1 MSKNNEKEFNKKLAI
16 LSHEVKTPL
25 MLIANTAML
34 ANDRLKDNTISQE
47 ELSTYLENI
56 INNCYKLDLMT
67 DNMMDL
73 TKIHPTDYQL
83 VNMNEFCEKFS
94 AQLETYRMLY
104 DFNFTLDVKTDSEM
118 KNIPIAPTERIIL
131 NLITNAIKYNSKK
144 TKRISLTV
152 SNDEKFI
159 YFTVKDNGD
168 GISEDL
174 LPKITEEFF
183 RVSMTQASGLGLGL
197 SLVSKIVKNAGGE
210 LTFKSQLK
218 KGTEVTFTLPV
229 NGNPSML
236 SFKSN
241 NYEYLPS
248 KSIFSK
254 EFSTLEKL

>member
-1 MSKNNEKEFNKKLAI
+1 MSNNNKKEFNKKLAI

-25 MLIANTAML
+25 MLIANTAMV
-34 ANDRLKDNTISQE
+34 ANVRLKNDAISQE

-73 TKIHPTDYQL
+73 TKIQPTDYQL
-83 VNMNEFCEKFS
+83 INMNEFCEKFS
-94 AQLETYRMLY
+94 AQLETYRTSY
-104 DFNFTLDVKTDSEM
+104 NFNFKLNVKTDNEM
-118 KNIPIAPTERIIL
+118 KNIPIAQTERIIL

-152 SNDEKFI
+152 SNDENFI

-168 GISEDL
+168 GIPKDL
-174 LPKITEEFF
+174 LPKITDEFF
-183 RVSMTQASGLGLGL
+183 RVSMTKASGLGLGL
-197 SLVSKIVKNAGGE
+197 YVVNKIVKNAGGE
-210 LTFKSQLK
+210 LTFKSQLN
-218 KGTEVTFTLPV
+218 KGTEVTFTLPS

-241 NYEYLPS
+241 NYEYKPLNS
-248 KSIFSK
+248 VFQK